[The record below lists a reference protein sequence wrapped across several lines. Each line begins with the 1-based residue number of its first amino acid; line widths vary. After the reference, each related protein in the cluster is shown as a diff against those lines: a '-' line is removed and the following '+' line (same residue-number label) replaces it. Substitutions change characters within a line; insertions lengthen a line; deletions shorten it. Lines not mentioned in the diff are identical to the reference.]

1 MSLDV
6 YLFGFRGGQ
15 PAPFDRSIIVEALGN
30 LLDPWGDGSWGVL
43 GPDGKHYGGVMS
55 FTEEDADLAT
65 GFSINRPPFS
75 REFIERLLVIMRQV
89 SGVFLWPDEDVW
101 ACVASADTLAELPK
115 DMFDRPEQCAVVST
129 VDEFAAVLGIEWRDE
144 V

>member
-6 YLFGFRGGQ
+6 FLYAFKGGEL
-15 PAPFDRSIIVEALGN
+15 APFDRSIVVEALGD

-43 GPDGKHYGGVMS
+43 GPDGEHYGGVMH
-55 FTEEDADLAT
+55 FHEDDTDLVT

-75 REFIERLLVIMRQV
+75 REFIDRLLTIMLQV
-89 SGVFLWPDEDVW
+89 SGVFCWPDEGVW
-101 ACVASADTLAELPK
+101 ACVASADTLAEVPK
-115 DMFDRPEQCAVVST
+115 DMFDQPERCVVVST
-129 VDEFAAVLGIEWRDE
+129 VDEFAAVLGIEWQDE